1 MISCFLYEMSMVCGV
16 MSCHVMSCH
25 VVAGAAHTVIVVE
38 TEMGD
43 IFGGFSGSKVVLLP
57 IISK

>member
-1 MISCFLYEMSMVCGV
+1 
-16 MSCHVMSCH
+16 MSCH

-43 IFGGFSGSKVVLLP
+43 IFGGFSGIKIYCPSSQNYLINIPVMVC
-57 IISK
+57 S

>member
-16 MSCHVMSCH
+16 VSCH

-43 IFGGFSGSKVVLLP
+43 IFGGFSGIKVVLLP